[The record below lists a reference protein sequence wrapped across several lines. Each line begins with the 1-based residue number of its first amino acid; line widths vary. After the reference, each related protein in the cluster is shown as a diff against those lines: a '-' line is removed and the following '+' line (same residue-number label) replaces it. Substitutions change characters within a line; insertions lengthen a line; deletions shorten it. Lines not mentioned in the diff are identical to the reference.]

1 MLQLLLFVI
10 PMLFGSPRDLNEHGN
25 KLYNKKDYGG
35 ALEKYKSAQVKD
47 PRLMVIDYN
56 MGCARYKVDSLEYA
70 MSLFTKIMA
79 SLESKQLKEKACYNI
94 GNTLFKSGNLELAIE
109 AYKQALRMSPDDKDA
124 KINLEFSQKMLE
136 QQKQQQKNQQDKDK
150 QNQDKKNQDKKQS
163 QQQKEQQ
170 KQQDKNKQQ
179 QQDKQNQEQQK
190 QNAQNIL
197 KSLEQDEKDA
207 KQKNQQKNTKVGQIQ
222 ILKDW

>member
-1 MLQLLLFVI
+1 MLNLLLFVV
-10 PMLFGSPRDLNEHGN
+10 PMLLGSPRDLNEHGN

-79 SLESKQLKEKACYNI
+79 SLESKELKEKACYNI
-94 GNTLFKSGNLELAIE
+94 GNTLFKSGNLELAME
-109 AYKQALRMSPDDKDA
+109 SYKQALRMNPDDKDA
-124 KINLEFSQKMLE
+124 KINLEFAQKMLE
-136 QQKQQQKNQQDKDK
+136 QQKQQQKDQKNQDKQNQDK
-150 QNQDKKNQDKKQS
+150 QNQDKKQN

-170 KQQDKNKQQ
+170 NKQDKQQ

-197 KSLEQDEKDA
+197 KSLEQDEKDT
-207 KQKNQQKNTKVGQIQ
+207 KQKSQQKNAKVGQIQ

>member
-1 MLQLLLFVI
+1 MFNLLLFVV

-70 MSLFTKIMA
+70 MTLFTKIMA
-79 SLESKQLKEKACYNI
+79 SLESKGLKEKACYNM

-109 AYKQALRMSPDDKDA
+109 SYKQALRMDPDDKDA
-124 KINLEFSQKMLE
+124 KINLEFAQKMLE
-136 QQKQQQKNQQDKDK
+136 QQKQQQKDKKDQDK
-150 QNQDKKNQDKKQS
+150 QNQDKKQN

-170 KQQDKNKQQ
+170 NKQDKQQ

-207 KQKNQQKNTKVGQIQ
+207 KQKSQQKNAKVGQIK
-222 ILKDW
+222 IFKDW